1 MDKLKLVEQTQVR
14 DDLPRFT
21 PGDTINVHYRV
32 KEGDKERIQQY
43 EGVVISIRGSGAN
56 RTFVVR
62 KVSNAIGV
70 ERIFPFSSPYI
81 SKIEVKKRGRVR
93 RAKLFYLRER
103 KGKSAR
109 LREETGQRGAA
120 AAAEQNVKAEE
131 VAKQVEKAAEK
142 PAENA
147 PKKEQVEEAAVKPA
161 GEEAAN
167 EKVAKEEAAKDDSTA
182 KEQAAEKETVASEEA
197 KAPGEPT
204 KEENT
209 EEKA

>member
-14 DDLPRFT
+14 DDLPLFT
-21 PGDTINVHYRV
+21 PGDTINVHYKVR
-32 KEGDKERIQQY
+32 EGDKERIQQY

-70 ERIFPFSSPYI
+70 ERIFPFTSPFI

-109 LREETGQRGAA
+109 LREESGRRGAVETGSVA
-120 AAAEQNVKAEE
+120 SAETSVKPMET
-131 VAKQVEKAAEK
+131 
-142 PAENA
+142 
-147 PKKEQVEEAAVKPA
+147 KEDVKEAAQPQPGK
-161 GEEAAN
+161 
-167 EKVAKEEAAKDDSTA
+167 KEEAPTA
-182 KEQAAEKETVASEEA
+182 KKVQEEPVKEEPVKEESAAQEPEEKENA
-197 KAPGEPT
+197 G
-204 KEENT
+204 
-209 EEKA
+209 EKA